1 MIQPVHREL
10 VESVHRELVEPVHRE
25 LVEPIDAPVSQE
37 WGLTRFARDNSHVYP
52 TPGHC
57 GRDYA
62 SWEGVEV
69 RVPEDGLVT
78 HVGPTDIRAW
88 GYVVSIAA
96 GGSALRRA
104 EGERHGDASTS
115 SAVEPREERTHYF
128 CHLQSDSATVAEG
141 DEVKAGDPIARSGGT
156 PNWPP
161 HLHWEIRGGGPEVM
175 NGSID
180 PRTLL
185 HPDRYTQA
193 ALRAY
198 AKAAAEQAG
207 IDAEIF
213 ARQINQ
219 ESGWNIYAHSPAAAI
234 GIAQIVPRWHPTVN
248 PWDAYAALDYA
259 AALMASHLGAFGSYE
274 LALAAYN
281 AGPTAVRRYG
291 GVPPF
296 RETRN
301 YVNSI
306 LSDSEVKAG
315 SVPSKVEGPVSGLYD
330 DPDFWLKSNWEELAQ
345 TAIQVVNRARADV
358 TPTDDES
365 RFLNNRYKDLIDD
378 WPRLMEAE
386 RQRAEV
392 TS

>member
-1 MIQPVHREL
+1 MI
-10 VESVHRELVEPVHRE
+10 EPIHRE

-37 WGLTRFARDNSHVYP
+37 WGLTRFARDNPHVYP
-52 TPGHC
+52 NKPGHC

-62 SWEGVEV
+62 SFEGTGV
-69 RVPEDGLVT
+69 RAPEDGVVA
-78 HVGPTDIRAW
+78 HVGTTDIRAW
-88 GYVVSIAA
+88 GYVVSILAN
-96 GGSALRRA
+96 GSTLRQAQGRQA
-104 EGERHGDASTS
+104 KGERHGDASTS
-115 SAVEPREERTHYF
+115 SAVEPRDARTHYF
-128 CHLQSDSATVAEG
+128 CHLQSGSAAVAEG

-161 HLHWEIRGGGPEVM
+161 HLHWEIRGGGPDVM
-175 NGSID
+175 TGSID

-185 HPDRYTQA
+185 HPDRYTEA
-193 ALRAY
+193 ALRDY
-198 AKAAAEQAG
+198 AKAAAERAG
-207 IDAEIF
+207 IEPVIF
-213 ARQINQ
+213 KRQIVQ
-219 ESGWNIYAHSPAAAI
+219 ESGGNIYAHSPAGAI

-259 AALMASHLGAFGSYE
+259 AALMASHLSAFGSYE

-306 LSDSEVKAG
+306 LGERKAR
-315 SVPSKVEGPVSGLYD
+315 PVSSVND

-345 TAIQVVNRARADV
+345 TAIQVVNRARAGV
-358 TPTDDES
+358 TPADDES
-365 RFLNNRYKDLIDD
+365 RFLNNRYKDLIDN

-392 TS
+392 IS

>member
-1 MIQPVHREL
+1 MI
-10 VESVHRELVEPVHRE
+10 EPVE
-25 LVEPIDAPVSQE
+25 APVSQE
-37 WGLTRFARDNSHVYP
+37 WGLTRFARDNPHVYP
-52 TPGHC
+52 NQPGHC

-62 SWEGVEV
+62 SFEGACV
-69 RVPEDGLVT
+69 RAPEDGVVT
-78 HVGPTDIRAW
+78 HVGTTDIWAW
-88 GYVVSIAA
+88 GYVVSMAAA
-96 GGSALRRA
+96 GAVLRPFDEFTAQDERSGQPGR
-104 EGERHGDASTS
+104 EGHGDARTG
-115 SAVEPREERTHYF
+115 SAVEPRSERTHYF

-141 DEVKAGDPIARSGGT
+141 DEVKAGDPLAVSGGT

-161 HLHWEIRGGGPEVM
+161 HLHWEIRGGGPDAM

-185 HPDRYTQA
+185 HSDRYTKA
-193 ALRAY
+193 ALLDY
-198 AKAAAEQAG
+198 ARAAAER
-207 IDAEIF
+207 AEIEPLIF
-213 ARQINQ
+213 ARQIAQ
-219 ESGWNIYAHSPAAAI
+219 ESSWNIYAHSPAGAI
-234 GIAQIVPRWHPTVN
+234 GLAQIVPRWHPTVN

-259 AALMASHLGAFGSYE
+259 AALMASHLSAFGSYE

-281 AGPTAVRRYG
+281 AGPTAVKRYG

-306 LSDSEVKAG
+306 LG
-315 SVPSKVEGPVSGLYD
+315 PSTSSGQAEAGPVESSYD

-345 TAIQVVNRARADV
+345 TAIQVANRARAGV

-365 RFLNNRYKDLIDD
+365 RFLNHRYKDLIDD
-378 WPRLMEAE
+378 WPQLMEAE

-392 TS
+392 IS